1 MAPITENVWTI
12 LGPEFGEVA
21 GKTAVIVRAL
31 YGLKSAGAAFR
42 AHLASCMRE
51 LGYTSCKVDP
61 DLWLKSETRPDDS
74 VRYYSYILC
83 YVDDILCIHH
93 DAMKVMNRIN
103 KYLPL
108 KPESV
113 GDPDMYLG
121 AKLRQTQLP
130 NGMWAWALSPSKY
143 VNQAVKN
150 CETHLKDNYDGKY
163 SLPQKVENPFRMN
176 YEPELDNPMPL
187 DSYTASYFQ
196 TLIGVM

>member
-1 MAPITENVWTI
+1 
-12 LGPEFGEVA
+12 
-21 GKTAVIVRAL
+21 
-31 YGLKSAGAAFR
+31 
-42 AHLASCMRE
+42 
-51 LGYTSCKVDP
+51 
-61 DLWLKSETRPDDS
+61 
-74 VRYYSYILC
+74 
-83 YVDDILCIHH
+83 
-93 DAMKVMNRIN
+93 MKVLDRIN

-163 SLPQKVENPFRMN
+163 SLPRKAENPFWMN
-176 YEPELDNPMPL
+176 YEPELD
-187 DSYTASYFQ
+187 DSTP
-196 TLIGVM
+196 

>member
-1 MAPITENVWTI
+1 M
-12 LGPEFGEVA
+12 
-21 GKTAVIVRAL
+21 IVRAL

-51 LGYTSCKVDP
+51 LGYTSCKADP
-61 DLWLKSETRPDDS
+61 DLWLKPETRPDDG

-93 DAMKVMNRIN
+93 DAMKVLGRIN

-108 KPESV
+108 KSESV
-113 GDPDMYLG
+113 GDPDIYLG

-130 NGMWAWALSPSKY
+130 NGVWAWALSPSIY

-163 SLPQKVENPFRMN
+163 SLPRKGSAL
-176 YEPELDNPMPL
+176 PEEKGPHHFISEETKYPVPKTD
-187 DSYTASYFQ
+187 A
-196 TLIGVM
+196 